1 MTVDVCLVV
10 GLRTIDLRRADMT
23 ERLKVR
29 TIDTRGGCAPYGPQ
43 ERLDRY

>member
-29 TIDTRGGCAPYGPQ
+29 AIDTRGAPYGPQ
-43 ERLDRY
+43 DRLDRY